1 MADPPAPLI
10 LMAGADPTE
19 AAFGSYAAA
28 VAGGRHLLAAETS
41 QRLGR
46 LGAAVVPIQRY
57 PQDTAFR
64 WGPWFVEAAR
74 STLAGATEVNALGWV
89 GSGALPLLADHD
101 LGDLLTPIPGETVAN
116 NRFSADAFVVAGDV
130 GAALD
135 ALESVATD
143 NTAVH
148 ALEAAGFTPRDLADR
163 PWSRFDVDTP
173 LDLALLR
180 LALRLPA
187 TRQPDRAV
195 SAYLEG
201 VQLPTGSGLVIPG
214 LERVLGVLRD
224 RERQLVVAGR
234 MPASAWQYLERQA
247 ACRVRG
253 FVEERGMRAAPD
265 GVPRSLLA
273 RWIDRLGP
281 ADLIGELAELGDAVV
296 LDTRVLM
303 AALAGSSRSERW
315 PAAEERFAS
324 DFLDARR
331 IETHWLRELTE
342 AAAAA
347 PVPFILGGH
356 ALVSDGLR
364 ILTDVAWLGH

>member
-1 MADPPAPLI
+1 MAERPAPLI

-19 AAFGSYAAA
+19 AAFGSYTAA
-28 VAGGRHLLAAETS
+28 VAGGRHLLAGEMS
-41 QRLGR
+41 QRLAR
-46 LGAAVVPIQRY
+46 VGAAVVPIPRD
-57 PQDTAFR
+57 PQDPAFR
-64 WGPWFVEAAR
+64 WGPWFVKAAR
-74 STLAGATEVNALGWV
+74 ATLAGAAQVDAIGWV

-101 LGDLLTPIPGETVAN
+101 LEDLLAPVAGEVVAN

-135 ALESVATD
+135 ALASVATD

-163 PWSRFDVDTP
+163 AWSRFDVDTP

-180 LALRLPA
+180 LALRLPGV
-187 TRQPDRAV
+187 RQPDRAV
-195 SAYLEG
+195 RAYLDG
-201 VQLPTGSGLVIPG
+201 VQLPTGGGLEIPG
-214 LERVLGVLRD
+214 LERVLAVLCD

-265 GVPRSLLA
+265 AVPHSLLA
-273 RWIDRLGP
+273 RWVDRLGP
-281 ADLIGELAELGDAVV
+281 ADLVSELAQLGDAVIV
-296 LDTRVLM
+296 DTRVLM
-303 AALAGSSRSERW
+303 AARAGSSRSEAW
-315 PAAEERFAS
+315 PPPEERFAS
-324 DFLDARR
+324 DFLDSSR
-331 IETHWLRELTE
+331 IATDWLGAFT

-347 PVPFILGGH
+347 ASVPFILGGH

-364 ILTDVAWLGH
+364 ILTDASWLGR